1 MLAFARKHRLLIVG
15 AVLALVSLVCLW
27 RFHAVTSLLSDQKA
41 AQRWQG
47 DSGKRFAQVSCFLPS
62 GEKLTRD
69 QIFAF
74 RGDMAK
80 KLQAASLDPVSEHGL
95 LHDAWCGF
103 GSVTVSNGRRSS
115 VCRVVA
121 VGGGFF
127 DFHPLRL
134 INGNYLREDDVMEDR
149 VLLDRETAWLLF
161 GASELSGMSF
171 SVNGVPF
178 VVAGVYAHEDDAFSR
193 MAAQNEMCIYMRY
206 DAYEKLFPETA
217 AIGCYEL
224 IMAEPVRGFAAGAV
238 REKFPVKSA
247 EFAEN
252 TYRFEV
258 GRLLRQVFRPGARS
272 MRLGAAVYP
281 VWENA
286 ARAAEVR
293 AGYWLATAVFTGSI
307 PLALLLLAITRLIVR
322 GKQKLEKE
330 YLPEA
335 RERAE
340 EAVRVR
346 GRRRWEKKHP
356 EDFKY

>member
-1 MLAFARKHRLLIVG
+1 MRAFLQKHRLLIAG
-15 AVLALVSLVCLW
+15 TVLTLLCLFCLW
-27 RFHAVTSLLSDQKA
+27 RFHAVTSLLPDQKA
-41 AQRWQG
+41 AERWQG
-47 DSGKRFAQVSCFLPS
+47 DSPRRFAQVSCFLPG

-69 QIFAF
+69 QIHSF

-80 KLQAASLDPVSEHGL
+80 KLQAASLDPASEQGL

-103 GSVTVSNGRRSS
+103 GSVTVANGRRSG

-121 VGGGFF
+121 AGGGFF

-134 INGNYLREDDVMEDR
+134 INGNYLREEDVMEDR

-161 GASELSGMSF
+161 GASDLAGMSF
-171 SVNGVPF
+171 SINGVPF
-178 VVAGVYAHEDDAFSR
+178 VVAGVYEHENDAFSR

-224 IMAEPVRGFAAGAV
+224 IMAEPVKDFAAGAV

-252 TYRFEV
+252 TYRFEA
-258 GRLLRQVFRPGARS
+258 GRLLRQVFRPEARS

-281 VWENA
+281 AWENA

-293 AGYWLATAVFTGSI
+293 AGHWLAAALFAGSI
-307 PLALLLLAITRLIVR
+307 PLALFLFSATRLIMR
-322 GKQKLEKE
+322 GKRKLEE
-330 YLPEA
+330 DFLPEA

-340 EAVRVR
+340 EAVRIR
-346 GRRRWEKKHP
+346 GRRRWERKHP
-356 EDFKY
+356 EDFRF